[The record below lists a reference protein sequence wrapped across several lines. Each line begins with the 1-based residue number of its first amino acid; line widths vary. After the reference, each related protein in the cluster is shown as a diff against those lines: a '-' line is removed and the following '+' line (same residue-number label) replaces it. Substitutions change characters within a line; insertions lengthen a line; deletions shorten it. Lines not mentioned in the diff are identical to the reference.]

1 MEQTQQMQQKSMVP
15 SAEDRV
21 LKVAMNAF
29 DQNIMKYLGQKDHV
43 KRVAPTEQIHLEARQ
58 LLEDFNY
65 EMKEGYWRHY
75 EFESDRITVS
85 DMRRFREYESFLSM
99 THRVPVITTV
109 LCSAKVKKL
118 RSKIKEGINTYR
130 VETVHLKD
138 KNADKILKQLQKK
151 VNAGAK
157 LSLDDLV
164 PMLLTPLMSGDTSVY
179 ERICQGFDI
188 LKKVSEQFEAE
199 DIRKMQAILYTFAC
213 KFLSEE
219 EVGRI
224 KEVIGM
230 TRLGELLMNDGIAKG
245 RLEGR
250 QEGRQEGSMISYLN
264 AIAKGLSQKDAMEIA
279 AITEETAAMAVTL
292 RKEGKL

>member
-1 MEQTQQMQQKSMVP
+1 
-15 SAEDRV
+15 
-21 LKVAMNAF
+21 MNA
-29 DQNIMKYLGQKDHV
+29 GV
-43 KRVAPTEQIHLEARQ
+43 
-58 LLEDFNY
+58 
-65 EMKEGYWRHY
+65 
-75 EFESDRITVS
+75 
-85 DMRRFREYESFLSM
+85 
-99 THRVPVITTV
+99 
-109 LCSAKVKKL
+109 
-118 RSKIKEGINTYR
+118 
-130 VETVHLKD
+130 
-138 KNADKILKQLQKK
+138 
-151 VNAGAK
+151 K
-157 LSLDDLV
+157 LSLDELV

-188 LKKVSEQFEAE
+188 LKGVSQQFEAE
-199 DIRKMQAILYTFAC
+199 DIRKMQAILYIFAC

>member
-1 MEQTQQMQQKSMVP
+1 
-15 SAEDRV
+15 
-21 LKVAMNAF
+21 
-29 DQNIMKYLGQKDHV
+29 
-43 KRVAPTEQIHLEARQ
+43 
-58 LLEDFNY
+58 
-65 EMKEGYWRHY
+65 
-75 EFESDRITVS
+75 
-85 DMRRFREYESFLSM
+85 
-99 THRVPVITTV
+99 
-109 LCSAKVKKL
+109 
-118 RSKIKEGINTYR
+118 
-130 VETVHLKD
+130 
-138 KNADKILKQLQKK
+138 
-151 VNAGAK
+151 
-157 LSLDDLV
+157 
-164 PMLLTPLMSGDTSVY
+164 MLLTPLMAGNTPIY

-188 LKKVSEQFEAE
+188 LKTVSEQFEAE
-199 DIRKMQAILYTFAC
+199 DIRKMQAILYIFAC

>member
-1 MEQTQQMQQKSMVP
+1 MEQTKQKNMIP

-29 DQNIMKYLGQKDHV
+29 GQSIMKYLGQKDHV

-75 EFESDRITVS
+75 EFESDRITIA
-85 DMRRFREYESFLSM
+85 DMRRFREYEAFLSM

-109 LCSAKVKKL
+109 LCSANVKKL

-151 VNAGAK
+151 VNAGVK
-157 LSLDDLV
+157 LSLDELV
-164 PMLLTPLMSGDTSVY
+164 PMLLTPLMAGNTPIY
-179 ERICQGFDI
+179 ERICQGYDI
-188 LKKVSEQFEAE
+188 LKGVSQQFEAE
-199 DIRKMQAILYTFAC
+199 DIRKMQAILYIFAC

-279 AITEETAAMAVTL
+279 AITEETAAMAVSL